1 MRVARAQVEPN
12 PTDVAELRA
21 MLAEF
26 NRLARTDSA
35 RAEELEPEL
44 LGLAQDLFPQH
55 EDRILSPE
63 DVAAL
68 VRQAG

>member
-1 MRVARAQVEPN
+1 VRVARIQVDPD

-26 NRLARTDSA
+26 NRLARTNSA

-44 LGLAQDLFPQH
+44 LGLAQDIFPEH
-55 EDRILSPE
+55 EDHILAPE
-63 DVAAL
+63 DVSAL
-68 VRQAG
+68 LDAYA